1 MNVRFTVP
9 LNNNLDDDASSVLND
24 SFIEENEFPDL
35 DQSESSVVIAP
46 IIEAVPTPSS
56 KGETTP
62 QPFNIATVP
71 DTPVSLPKFPK
82 LLTMDK
88 LAKCST
94 FSGYP
99 QDNAKMFLTEF
110 ESYALLHD
118 LAEQDKRRIAAFHL
132 HLKGPAL
139 TWYNSL
145 SDESKQSWQNIY
157 RHCNHGKRIISNLI
171 LFPGQSLEDYYN
183 QILEKA
189 QILQKPD
196 QVVAKFISGLPDKM
210 SFFVRAGQPVD
221 IQSSLTAAKMAE
233 ACGYRQHDDVVNA
246 IYKT

>member
-1 MNVRFTVP
+1 MI
-9 LNNNLDDDASSVLND
+9 VLLRK
-24 SFIEENEFPDL
+24 FPDH

-46 IIEAVPTPSS
+46 IIDAVPTPSS

-62 QPFNIATVP
+62 QPFKIATVP
-71 DTPVSLPKFPK
+71 DTPVPLPKFPK
-82 LLTMDK
+82 LLAMDK

-99 QDNAKMFLTEF
+99 QDNAKRFLAEF

-139 TWYNSL
+139 TWFNSL

-157 RHCNHGKRIISNLI
+157 VLFKEKYINFNLHSATVIMESELFQSLI
-171 LFPGQSLEDYYN
+171 LSPGQSLEDYYS
-183 QILEKA
+183 QILE
-189 QILQKPD
+189 
-196 QVVAKFISGLPDKM
+196 
-210 SFFVRAGQPVD
+210 
-221 IQSSLTAAKMAE
+221 
-233 ACGYRQHDDVVNA
+233 
-246 IYKT
+246 